1 MTRTWHVL
9 VLAAAVSALAGSEA
23 RAACWAEIS
32 DGSASSSSIVRG
44 DFFGDGREVGLVA
57 RSTETGCE
65 IGFETAGDGTFKAMP
80 GAGYFAD
87 FWGVCRDSVS
97 ARDHAVARVSHDRN
111 TSYEIWAAERGAALP
126 VLLYTEFWGEADP
139 RDPRSGIR
147 RGPLVA
153 DDGACLWR
161 ERLRDREVYK
171 TAMAALRVEPG
182 ASPAGARPGLLPWRP
197 LVADEVRVQLAA
209 VRGVASF
216 EGAVYAD
223 AAARESWLVVQILGG
238 AACDSEGAVL
248 LLDRKTGRWKSIYD
262 ARGSCTVA
270 WNFPMRGMVV
280 AGDRLYA
287 GLCVDCVYG
296 GYEDFE
302 IDLRTNHVRPV
313 RDADAPGPS
322 GETNPVLDDMEIREM
337 LDLPGSF

>member
-9 VLAAAVSALAGSEA
+9 VLAAAVSALAGGEA
-23 RAACWAEIS
+23 RATCWAEIR
-32 DGSASSSSIVRG
+32 DDRASSSSTVRG

-65 IGFETAGDGTFKAMP
+65 IGFETAGEGAFKAMP
-80 GAGYFAD
+80 GAGNYAD
-87 FWGVCRDSVS
+87 FLGVCRDSVS
-97 ARDHAVARVSHDRN
+97 ARDHAVARVSGSWEDWI
-111 TSYEIWAAERGAALP
+111 EIWAAERGAALP
-126 VLLYTEFWGEADP
+126 VLLYTEFWGEAGP
-139 RDPRSGIR
+139 RV
-147 RGPLVA
+147 PLVA

-182 ASPAGARPGLLPWRP
+182 VEPGDRPPGLLPWRP

-238 AACDSEGAVL
+238 ALCDGDGAVL

-262 ARGSCTVA
+262 ARTGCRHSLY
-270 WNFPMRGMVV
+270 PMGGMVV

-287 GLCVDCVYG
+287 SLCVNCSG
-296 GYEDFE
+296 WGIYEDFE

-322 GETNPVLDDMEIREM
+322 GETNPVLDDMEILEM
-337 LDLPGSF
+337 FELPGSF